1 MHVNHSTALDA
12 LLAAERLPV
21 TFAATVDTVCRPLAQ
36 RVKMLA
42 RAAGR
47 CITLGICGAQGSGK
61 STIARVLQILLET
74 ENFVV
79 ATLSID
85 DFYLAHAERMRL
97 AATVHPLLRTRGVPG
112 THDIPL
118 ALGTLASLR
127 SGRATALPA
136 FDKGRDDRCP
146 ESLWPVIDQPAQI
159 VVLEGWCVGAVP
171 QATEQLQT
179 PINELEQCQ
188 DAEGIWRRYINDA
201 LATDYQRLFASIDRL
216 VLLAAPGFDVVA
228 RWRCEQEHKLRER
241 VMQQHGDLTRVMSD
255 AQVRE
260 FVAHYER
267 LTRHVLAEMPARADA
282 VVRLDEARRVLDV
295 DFESLIA

>member
-1 MHVNHSTALDA
+1 M
-12 LLAAERLPV
+12 
-21 TFAATVDTVCRPLAQ
+21 
-36 RVKMLA
+36 
-42 RAAGR
+42 
-47 CITLGICGAQGSGK
+47 
-61 STIARVLQILLET
+61 
-74 ENFVV
+74 
-79 ATLSID
+79 
-85 DFYLAHAERMRL
+85 
-97 AATVHPLLRTRGVPG
+97 
-112 THDIPL
+112 
-118 ALGTLASLR
+118 
-127 SGRATALPA
+127 
-136 FDKGRDDRCP
+136 
-146 ESLWPVIDQPAQI
+146 
-159 VVLEGWCVGAVP
+159 
-171 QATEQLQT
+171 
-179 PINELEQCQ
+179 EQCQ